1 MTMERCEFR
10 QSIEPSGVQLLSF
23 DFTRLDIR
31 APIDAAEG
39 GRKVDLSV
47 KSEITGAMRSDDGVE
62 MRSQKVSISLH
73 PKDGRPFHS
82 ADVEIVGAFA
92 VPEGGAI
99 DKLVTDGVKELYS
112 IAQGAVY
119 SATSGALMLPSVSV
133 GGEFSTAKEE

>member
-1 MTMERCEFR
+1 MERCEFR
-10 QSIEPSGVQLLSF
+10 QSIEPSTVQLVSF

-31 APIDAAEG
+31 APLDVAEG

-47 KSEITGAMRSDDGVE
+47 KSEITGTMRSDDGVE
-62 MRSQKVSISLH
+62 VRRQKVSISLH
-73 PKDGRPFHS
+73 PKDGVTFHS
-82 ADVEIVGAFA
+82 ADIEIVGAFT

-99 DKLVTDGVKELYS
+99 DRLVTDGVKELYS

-133 GGEFSTAKEE
+133 GGEFSDAKAE